1 MIFKEDKYFY
11 SRNFKVGLIASLALC
26 IIIILYWPK
35 GKEKIEN
42 RTTYFEPIIT
52 VIDIPKTKQSGS
64 PEFIPPPPKLELSN
78 IFDIVEDYELP
89 DVEIK
94 ETTLAENIG
103 ESKTQPAKSK
113 SDRPYEFSALPF
125 IPRQVLE
132 VVPEKVNNGEGV
144 IKLSIL
150 IGKNGMPQKH
160 KVLKN
165 TTNKMLCYDKVIDAV
180 YKSKWQPI
188 IIEGDLIEYWVEKSY
203 LFN

>member
-11 SRNFKVGLIASLALC
+11 SRNFKVGLIVSLALC
-26 IIIILYWPK
+26 ILIILYYPK
-35 GKEKIEN
+35 SKDVIEDEVVYYE
-42 RTTYFEPIIT
+42 TMIT

-64 PEFIPPPPKLELSN
+64 PEFIPPPPKLELTN

-103 ESKTQPAKSK
+103 ETKAQPAKSK
-113 SDRPYEFSALPF
+113 GDKPYEFSALPF
-125 IPRQVLE
+125 IPRQILE
-132 VVPEKVNNGEGV
+132 VVPEKVDNGEGV

-150 IGKNGMPQKH
+150 IGKNGAPQKH

-165 TTNKMLCYDKVIDAV
+165 TTNKMLCYDKVISAV

-188 IIEGDLIEYWVEKSY
+188 IIEGDLIEYWIEKSY